1 MLLRAIISDYARTAG
16 GPSPLVVA
24 ARFGWS
30 LALVARR
37 SITVWPTGPRRFA
50 HLSGESD
57 AALSNI

>member
-1 MLLRAIISDYARTAG
+1 
-16 GPSPLVVA
+16 VA

-50 HLSGESD
+50 HLSGASD